1 MKRVAVAATLVGEHA
16 AAHGNDPGRRFRQ
29 VVGLFGLIW
38 LVNAGVQFLS
48 WVWPPDHGLPFTA
61 ARAAQLPASAAASAP
76 PARAVAAARVIH
88 AFAKPIRTAPSWLQP
103 YLHEIVSAVQR
114 IGPRPVALGMV
125 AVALLLGLSLITRI
139 RLAAACWLGLAYSVF
154 CWTTLNALGYPYGG
168 GQTDPGVFVAYG
180 IGFVFVL
187 GVIPILSG
195 QRNEA
200 AAAPNGFWTAGRFLF
215 GLLWAFDAA
224 LKWQPY
230 FLTHFMAQITSA
242 ADGQPAWIAA
252 YIGLVATVVQWIGPV
267 VVAVA
272 VALVETV
279 LAISLLTGWQERLF
293 VPLGLLYSLAVWSTA
308 EGLGGPY
315 TAAGTGVRGN
325 VLGNVLIYAVIYLF
339 LLVPQLTRRAGPLR
353 AAVAA

>member
-1 MKRVAVAATLVGEHA
+1 MERVAVAASLAGDHA
-16 AAHGNDPGRRFRQ
+16 AASGNDPGRRFRQ
-29 VVGLFGLIW
+29 LVGLFGLIW

-48 WVWPPDHGLPFTA
+48 WVWPPNHGLPFTA
-61 ARAAQLPASAAASAP
+61 ARAAQLPSSAAADAPSAH
-76 PARAVAAARVIH
+76 AVAAARVIH
-88 AFAKPIRTAPSWLQP
+88 AFAKPIPTAPSWLQP
-103 YLHEIVSAVQR
+103 YLQAILHAVQR
-114 IGPRPVALGMV
+114 VGPRPVALGMV

-139 RLAAACWLGLAYSVF
+139 RLAAACWLGLAYSLF

-168 GQTDPGVFVAYG
+168 GQTDPGVFVAYA

-195 QRNEA
+195 QQDGN
-200 AAAPNGFWTAGRFLF
+200 AAAPNGFWTAGRLLF

-224 LKWQPY
+224 LKWQPA
-230 FLTHFMAQITSA
+230 FLMHFMAQITPA

-252 YIGLVATVVQWIGPV
+252 YIGLVAAVVQWIGPV

-279 LAISLLTGWQERLF
+279 LAISLLTGWGERVF
-293 VPLGLLYSLAVWSTA
+293 VPLGLLYSLGVWATA

-339 LLVPQLTRRAGPLR
+339 LLVPQLRRRARPLR

>member
-1 MKRVAVAATLVGEHA
+1 MERVAVAATPAGEKA
-16 AAHGNDPGRRFRQ
+16 AARGIDPKQRFRQ
-29 VVGLFGLIW
+29 VVALFGLIW

-48 WVWPPDHGLPFTA
+48 WAWPLDYGLPFTA
-61 ARAAQLPASAAASAP
+61 ARAAQLPSSAAAGAPSAHAAASA
-76 PARAVAAARVIH
+76 RLIH
-88 AFAKPIRTAPSWLQP
+88 AFAKPIPTAPSWLHP
-103 YLHEIVSAVQR
+103 YLQAIVYAVQR
-114 IGPRPVALGMV
+114 IGPRPVALAMV

-139 RLAAACWLGLAYSVF
+139 GLAAAGWLGLAYSFF

-187 GVIPILSG
+187 GVSPILSG
-195 QRNEA
+195 RQNGNA
-200 AAAPNGFWTAGRFLF
+200 VAPNGFWTAGRLLF
-215 GLLWAFDAA
+215 ALLWAFDAA

-230 FLTHFMAQITSA
+230 FLTHFMAQITQA

-252 YIGLVATVVQWIGPV
+252 YIGLVATVVRWIGPV

-272 VALVETV
+272 VALLETV
-279 LAISLLTGWQERLF
+279 LAISLLTRWWERLF
-293 VPLGLLYSLAVWSTA
+293 VPLGLLYSLGVWATA

-339 LLVPQLTRRAGPLR
+339 LLVPQRTRRARPVR